1 MAFKFIYRFS
11 KIKYKPAKKEDEK
24 NSYEFTYDLIKGH
37 NENGQ
42 EIRESFTF
50 KSYDEPVQTFKD
62 ALQGLC
68 PYLTGFCELPKD
80 YASKIKVR
88 GISASYGD
96 HDDGRKIPGVIISG
110 VMQYKKSHGVLPL
123 NTPFKQ
129 SEFLKESGGD
139 ESKLL
144 GEECFEVIETL
155 FQEAERYIKGER
167 EKIEIDFAEQETK
180 DKEEKHKKFK
190 DSKKAVNGQG
200 NILDMEAGKSAS

>member
-1 MAFKFIYRFS
+1 MSFKPIYRFL
-11 KIKYKPAKKEDEK
+11 KIKYKPAKKEDDK
-24 NSYEFTYDLIKGH
+24 NSFEFTYDLIKGH

-42 EIRESFTF
+42 EIKESFTF

-88 GISASYGD
+88 GISVSYGE
-96 HDDGRKIPGVIISG
+96 HEDGRKIPGVIISG
-110 VMQYKKSHGVLPL
+110 VMQYKKSHGVLPI

-129 SEFLKESGGD
+129 SEFLSDSGGD

-144 GEECFEVIETL
+144 GDECFEVIETL
-155 FQEAERYIKGER
+155 FHESERYIKGER
-167 EKIEIDFAEQETK
+167 EKIEIDFAEQEIK
-180 DKEEKHKKFK
+180 DKADKLEKHKS
-190 DSKKAVNGQG
+190 SKKAVNGQG
-200 NILDMEAGKSAS
+200 NIIDIGDKS